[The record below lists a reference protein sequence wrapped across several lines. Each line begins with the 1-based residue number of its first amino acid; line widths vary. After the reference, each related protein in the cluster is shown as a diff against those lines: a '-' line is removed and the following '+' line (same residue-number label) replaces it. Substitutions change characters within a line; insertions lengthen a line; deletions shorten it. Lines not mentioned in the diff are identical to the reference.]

1 MGRAGSTTRPQP
13 GVGSLKSRTA
23 AASVEAALPRI
34 GALNPPWRPDTS
46 IGPYRRLGIRI
57 RARGGYVYILAMSR
71 IFPWLLGVILWV
83 GAAEKPP
90 VLLRV
95 HLQAPEGAKGMVTVP
110 ITLLN
115 PPENIAIRNIPEVS
129 EKDIRSVR
137 SLADGTVV
145 VEFDDFGKT
154 KLEVAT
160 NTGRGL
166 IMVVIVNGRVVY
178 APTVDTNLTQGALA
192 LPAGAIFPEEIQA
205 LNDARNKERA
215 QKLKEL

>member
-1 MGRAGSTTRPQP
+1 MARFA
-13 GVGSLKSRTA
+13 
-23 AASVEAALPRI
+23 
-34 GALNPPWRPDTS
+34 PW
-46 IGPYRRLGIRI
+46 
-57 RARGGYVYILAMSR
+57 
-71 IFPWLLGVILWV
+71 IFGLILWI

-110 ITLLN
+110 VTLLN
-115 PPENIAIRNIPEVS
+115 PPETIAIRNIPEVS
-129 EKDIRSVR
+129 EKDIKNVR
-137 SLADGTVV
+137 SMADGTVV

-166 IMVVIVNGRVVY
+166 ILVVIVNGRVVY
-178 APTVDTNLTQGALA
+178 APTIDTNLTRGALA
-192 LPAGAIFPEEIQA
+192 LPVGSIFPEEVKA

-215 QKLKEL
+215 QKLKEM

>member
-1 MGRAGSTTRPQP
+1 M
-13 GVGSLKSRTA
+13 VGA
-23 AASVEAALPRI
+23 WFWI
-34 GALNPPWRPDTS
+34 
-46 IGPYRRLGIRI
+46 
-57 RARGGYVYILAMSR
+57 
-71 IFPWLLGVILWV
+71 

-95 HLQAPEGAKGMVTVP
+95 HLQAPEGVKGMVTVP

-115 PPENIAIRNIPEVS
+115 PPATIAIRNIPEVS
-129 EKDIRSVR
+129 EKEIRKIQ
-137 SLADGTVV
+137 SLPDGTVV

-166 IMVVIVNGRVVY
+166 ILVVIVNGRVVY
-178 APTVDTNLTQGALA
+178 APTIDTNLTRGTLA
-192 LPAGAIFPEEIQA
+192 LPAGSILPAEIDA
-205 LNDARNKERA
+205 LNDIRNKERA

>member
-1 MGRAGSTTRPQP
+1 M
-13 GVGSLKSRTA
+13 
-23 AASVEAALPRI
+23 I
-34 GALNPPWRPDTS
+34 
-46 IGPYRRLGIRI
+46 LG
-57 RARGGYVYILAMSR
+57 
-71 IFPWLLGVILWV
+71 LLFWI

-115 PPENIAIRNIPEVS
+115 PPETIAIRNIPELS
-129 EKDIRSVR
+129 EKDIRQVR
-137 SLADGTVV
+137 ALADGTVV
-145 VEFDDFGKT
+145 VEFDEFGKT

-166 IMVVIVNGRVVY
+166 ILVVIVNGRVVY
-178 APTVDTNLTQGALA
+178 APNIDTSLTQGALA
-192 LPAGAIFPEEIQA
+192 LPAGSVFPEEIQA
-205 LNDARNKERA
+205 LNDEKNKARA

>member
-1 MGRAGSTTRPQP
+1 M
-13 GVGSLKSRTA
+13 
-23 AASVEAALPRI
+23 
-34 GALNPPWRPDTS
+34 
-46 IGPYRRLGIRI
+46 
-57 RARGGYVYILAMSR
+57 
-71 IFPWLLGVILWV
+71 LWM

-110 ITLLN
+110 VTLLN
-115 PPENIAIRNIPEVS
+115 PPETIAIRNLPEVS
-129 EKDIRSVR
+129 EKDIQRVR
-137 SLADGTVV
+137 ALVDGTVV

-166 IMVVIVNGRVVY
+166 ILVVIVNGRVVY
-178 APTVDTNLTQGALA
+178 APMIDTSLTKGALA
-192 LPAGAIFPEEIQA
+192 LPAGSVFPEEMQA

-215 QKLKEL
+215 QKLKEM

>member
-1 MGRAGSTTRPQP
+1 ML
-13 GVGSLKSRTA
+13 VGA
-23 AASVEAALPRI
+23 WFWI
-34 GALNPPWRPDTS
+34 
-46 IGPYRRLGIRI
+46 
-57 RARGGYVYILAMSR
+57 
-71 IFPWLLGVILWV
+71 

-95 HLQAPEGAKGMVTVP
+95 HLQAPEGVKGMVTVP

-115 PPENIAIRNIPEVS
+115 PPATIAIRNIPEVS
-129 EKDIRSVR
+129 EKEIRKIQ
-137 SLADGTVV
+137 SLPDGTVV

-166 IMVVIVNGRVVY
+166 ILVVIVNGRVVY
-178 APTVDTNLTQGALA
+178 APTIDTNLTRGTLA
-192 LPAGAIFPEEIQA
+192 LPAGSILPAEIEA
-205 LNDARNKERA
+205 LNDIRNKERA

>member
-1 MGRAGSTTRPQP
+1 MARFA
-13 GVGSLKSRTA
+13 
-23 AASVEAALPRI
+23 
-34 GALNPPWRPDTS
+34 PWAF
-46 IGPYRRLGIRI
+46 GL
-57 RARGGYVYILAMSR
+57 
-71 IFPWLLGVILWV
+71 ILWI

-110 ITLLN
+110 VTLLN
-115 PPENIAIRNIPEVS
+115 PPETIAIRNLPEVS

-137 SLADGTVV
+137 ALADGTVV
-145 VEFDDFGKT
+145 VEFNDFGKT

-166 IMVVIVNGRVVY
+166 ILVVIVNGRVVY
-178 APTVDTNLTQGALA
+178 APSIDINLTNGRLA
-192 LPAGAIFPEEIQA
+192 LPPGSVLPEEMQA
-205 LNDARNKERA
+205 LNEERNREKA

>member
-1 MGRAGSTTRPQP
+1 MGRVLALL
-13 GVGSLKSRTA
+13 VGA
-23 AASVEAALPRI
+23 WFWI
-34 GALNPPWRPDTS
+34 
-46 IGPYRRLGIRI
+46 
-57 RARGGYVYILAMSR
+57 
-71 IFPWLLGVILWV
+71 

-95 HLQAPEGAKGMVTVP
+95 HLQAPEGVKGMVTVP

-115 PPENIAIRNIPEVS
+115 PPATIAIRNIPEVS
-129 EKDIRSVR
+129 EKEIRKIQ
-137 SLADGTVV
+137 SLPDGTVV

-166 IMVVIVNGRVVY
+166 ILVVIVNGRVVY
-178 APTVDTNLTQGALA
+178 APTIDTNLTRGTLA
-192 LPAGAIFPEEIQA
+192 LPAGSILPAEIEA
-205 LNDARNKERA
+205 LNDIRNKERA

>member
-1 MGRAGSTTRPQP
+1 MRRFA
-13 GVGSLKSRTA
+13 
-23 AASVEAALPRI
+23 
-34 GALNPPWRPDTS
+34 PW
-46 IGPYRRLGIRI
+46 
-57 RARGGYVYILAMSR
+57 
-71 IFPWLLGVILWV
+71 IFGLILWT

-110 ITLLN
+110 VTLLS
-115 PPENIAIRNIPEVS
+115 PPETIAIRNIPELS
-129 EKDIRSVR
+129 EKDIRQVR
-137 SLADGTVV
+137 ALADGTVV

-166 IMVVIVNGRVVY
+166 ILVVIVNGRVVY
-178 APTVDTNLTQGALA
+178 APTIDINLTRGALA
-192 LPAGAIFPEEIQA
+192 LPAGSIFPEEIQA
-205 LNDARNKERA
+205 LNDVRNKERA